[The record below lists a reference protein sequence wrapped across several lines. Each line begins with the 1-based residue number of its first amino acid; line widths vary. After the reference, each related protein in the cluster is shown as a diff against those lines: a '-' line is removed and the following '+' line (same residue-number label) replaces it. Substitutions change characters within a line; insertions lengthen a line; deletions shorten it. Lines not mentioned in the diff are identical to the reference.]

1 MYCRVCLLT
10 WGQRSYALPTK
21 KELNMSAK
29 IGTNKVSMMKTDDLL
44 AAAKS
49 GNPKTRVKISVELR
63 KRGKADLLQ
72 ETPKPAAE

>member
-1 MYCRVCLLT
+1 
-10 WGQRSYALPTK
+10 
-21 KELNMSAK
+21 MSAK

-63 KRGKADLLQ
+63 KRGKADLLP
-72 ETPKPAAE
+72 ETPKPPAE